1 MTLLN
6 SYLKVTFKY
15 ILFITLLF
23 STNVFAQDAED
34 ETDEEETIE
43 EVVVTGFRASL
54 ESSIATKKNNSSV
67 VEVVTAED
75 IGKLPDVSIAESIA
89 RLPGLT
95 AQRLNGRGQVI
106 SVRGLSPDFTTALL
120 NGREQVSSSN
130 NRGVE
135 FDQYPSELIQQVV
148 IYKTPD
154 ASLVGQGMGGTAD
167 LRTIRPMDVSE
178 RRVVFNANFM
188 QPSLGA
194 LNAGTE
200 DQGMRY
206 SVSVVDKVS
215 DKFAYAIGIADMQT
229 PTQANKFQAWGYP
242 NIGENGCPDYACGN
256 GPDVTDNFIIGG
268 VKPYVMSNNLERK
281 GMMAILQFNDD
292 YGMEHTIDI
301 YQSEFLEEQII
312 RGIEFPLAWGWWG
325 SGTAVQPGFT
335 IENGLVTSGT
345 FNNVKGVIRND
356 LNQRDAEVG
365 SFGWNTKLNLRD
377 GWEGEFDY
385 SLNRVDRIDTV
396 LELNFGTSSGGGNG
410 PFDTMGF
417 INDSTGLRFTSS
429 VIDYADPNVVFLAS
443 AQGWGGTGVPGSL
456 REFGQVGYEKSPD
469 INDELSAVRFNIAKD
484 ISLGMF
490 SRVEFGWNIS
500 ERTKDFFIDEYFYAP
515 LGGQPNIPIPSEFI
529 VGSTAL
535 EFLGIPG
542 MLSVD
547 PLNFVNNSGLIVR
560 EPNTDDDVVIKNWDV
575 SEAVRTIYS
584 ELDVDTGVLGVPVMG
599 NVGLAYVSTSQ
610 GSTGDAIT
618 DDESLSTVVVG
629 GSNYG
634 ELYPSMNL
642 TFMLSDNDY
651 LRFAA
656 AKTRA
661 RPRMDEMNSTKSFG
675 YNPANAAITD
685 INQSPW
691 SGGGGNPNLKPWEAV
706 AIDVS
711 YEHYWGNQAYV
722 ALAYWTKDLENYI
735 YNQPEIFDFS
745 GFPYTGAVEPA
756 TRLGLVYTPQNA
768 EGGEINGFE
777 FTASMPLNMVT
788 SLLDGFGAVVTYSGT
803 DSEIE
808 LYGPGSGTAIPGL
821 SEDVYNFTL
830 YYEKEG
836 VQARVS
842 NRYRSDFLG
851 EVSGLIGTGREYQ
864 TVQAENVVDA
874 QFGYVFG
881 GDQLDGLTIYVQ
893 GQNLTDQEFVVFE
906 GGDSRKI
913 RNYEVYGRSIT
924 FGFNYKF

>member
-1 MTLLN
+1 
-6 SYLKVTFKY
+6 
-15 ILFITLLF
+15 
-23 STNVFAQDAED
+23 
-34 ETDEEETIE
+34 
-43 EVVVTGFRASL
+43 
-54 ESSIATKKNNSSV
+54 
-67 VEVVTAED
+67 
-75 IGKLPDVSIAESIA
+75 
-89 RLPGLT
+89 
-95 AQRLNGRGQVI
+95 
-106 SVRGLSPDFTTALL
+106 
-120 NGREQVSSSN
+120 
-130 NRGVE
+130 
-135 FDQYPSELIQQVV
+135 
-148 IYKTPD
+148 
-154 ASLVGQGMGGTAD
+154 
-167 LRTIRPMDVSE
+167 
-178 RRVVFNANFM
+178 
-188 QPSLGA
+188 
-194 LNAGTE
+194 
-200 DQGMRY
+200 
-206 SVSVVDKVS
+206 
-215 DKFAYAIGIADMQT
+215 
-229 PTQANKFQAWGYP
+229 
-242 NIGENGCPDYACGN
+242 
-256 GPDVTDNFIIGG
+256 
-268 VKPYVMSNNLERK
+268 
-281 GMMAILQFNDD
+281 
-292 YGMEHTIDI
+292 
-301 YQSEFLEEQII
+301 
-312 RGIEFPLAWGWWG
+312 
-325 SGTAVQPGFT
+325 
-335 IENGLVTSGT
+335 
-345 FNNVKGVIRND
+345 
-356 LNQRDAEVG
+356 
-365 SFGWNTKLNLRD
+365 
-377 GWEGEFDY
+377 
-385 SLNRVDRIDTV
+385 
-396 LELNFGTSSGGGNG
+396 
-410 PFDTMGF
+410 
-417 INDSTGLRFTSS
+417 
-429 VIDYADPNVVFLAS
+429 
-443 AQGWGGTGVPGSL
+443 
-456 REFGQVGYEKSPD
+456 
-469 INDELSAVRFNIAKD
+469 
-484 ISLGMF
+484 
-490 SRVEFGWNIS
+490 
-500 ERTKDFFIDEYFYAP
+500 
-515 LGGQPNIPIPSEFI
+515 
-529 VGSTAL
+529 
-535 EFLGIPG
+535 
-542 MLSVD
+542 
-547 PLNFVNNSGLIVR
+547 
-560 EPNTDDDVVIKNWDV
+560 
-575 SEAVRTIYS
+575 
-584 ELDVDTGVLGVPVMG
+584 
-599 NVGLAYVSTSQ
+599 
-610 GSTGDAIT
+610 
-618 DDESLSTVVVG
+618 
-629 GSNYG
+629 
-634 ELYPSMNL
+634 MNL

-881 GDQLDGLTIYVQ
+881 GGQLDGLTVYVQ